1 MNIIAKIFTKVKP
14 LIFILRLLSAFFPG
28 LLETDKCEQVFW
40 ERVKI
45 DVVEFERRV
54 ERQSTETVTG
64 FHCVSHGTKISL
76 GDAPWSRPSQ

>member
-1 MNIIAKIFTKVKP
+1 MNIIANFFLKVKP
-14 LIFILRLLSAFFPG
+14 LIFVLRFLSAIFSG
-28 LLETDKCEQVFW
+28 HLETDKCEQVFW

-45 DVVEFERRV
+45 DVVESERRV

-76 GDAPWSRPSQ
+76 GDGPWSRPSQ